1 MSFKLQL
8 MSCDSD
14 VFHCIIQ
21 RLSVFP
27 TSHFISSQ
35 NYITIKIP
43 LFITNLCD
51 DIFLLS
57 NIILFLRAN
66 TIFA

>member
-21 RLSVFP
+21 RLSIFP

-35 NYITIKIP
+35 DYITIEIL
-43 LFITNLCD
+43 LFITNLYYEV
-51 DIFLLS
+51 FLLS
-57 NIILFLRAN
+57 NVIFFLKVN
-66 TIFA
+66 TILA

>member
-21 RLSVFP
+21 RLSIFP

-35 NYITIKIP
+35 DYITIEIL
-43 LFITNLCD
+43 LFITNLYYE
-51 DIFLLS
+51 IFLLS
-57 NIILFLRAN
+57 NVILFLKVN
-66 TIFA
+66 TILA